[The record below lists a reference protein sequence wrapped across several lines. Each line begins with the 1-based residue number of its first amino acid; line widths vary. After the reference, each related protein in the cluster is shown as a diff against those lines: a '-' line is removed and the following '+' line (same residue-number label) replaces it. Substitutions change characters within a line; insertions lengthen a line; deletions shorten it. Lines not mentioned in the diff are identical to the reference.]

1 MLKSGLFAHVEFS
14 KRLEYLDYLLLPQNH
29 PYGILKAQ
37 LKGAVMNSSDLVK
50 LVQRVF
56 QPGDNDTGLA
66 IIVDLPDT
74 KLPDNPEWQARREM
88 ATNWAALLNEA
99 KDELDLE
106 AVTLAWYHNAG
117 GNNADL
123 PELCI
128 PLPADKVL
136 NSVEELEGCNAISF
150 NTLFT
155 DHSMILA
162 PTELSATAPLKVA
175 VRDFEMRAA
184 TMPGFLSCMIP
195 ALQIDYTE
203 VNRRVEI
210 LKTLVNDAESATVIF
225 EVGDK
230 THKLN
235 LDLRFNPAHAS
246 GGLFPTNGS
255 AGNLPSGETYVVP
268 YEGNLEAKS
277 LTAGEMPVQFED
289 EVVLYKIEENKA
301 VAVLS
306 EGPHSKSEA
315 EYIKN
320 EPAYANLS
328 ELGLGVLGDF
338 GLQPTGTVLLD
349 EKLGVHIAF
358 GRSDHFGG
366 SVSPADFSSDEA
378 VVHIDRVYIPEMQSR
393 IVLSSLTFHNAD
405 GDREIMNN
413 FAWTGVF

>member
-1 MLKSGLFAHVEFS
+1 
-14 KRLEYLDYLLLPQNH
+14 
-29 PYGILKAQ
+29 
-37 LKGAVMNSSDLVK
+37 MNSSDLVK

-74 KLPDNPEWQARREM
+74 KLPDNSEWQARREM

-99 KDELDLE
+99 KDELGLE

-128 PLPADKVL
+128 PLSADKVL
-136 NSVEELEGCNAISF
+136 NSVDELEGCQAISF

-210 LKTLVNDAESATVIF
+210 LKALVNEAESATVLF
-225 EVGDK
+225 EVGGR

-246 GGLFPTNGS
+246 GGLFPTNGN

-268 YEGNLEAKS
+268 YEGNLDAKS
-277 LTAGEMPVQFED
+277 LTAGELPVQFDD
-289 EVVLYKIEENKA
+289 EVVLYKIEQNKA
-301 VAVLS
+301 VEILS
-306 EGPHSKSEA
+306 DGPHSKFEA

-338 GLQPTGTVLLD
+338 GLQPTGSVLLD

-366 SVSPADFSSDEA
+366 SVGPADFSSSDA
-378 VVHIDRVYIPEMQSR
+378 VVHIDRVYIPEMQSK
-393 IVLSSLTFHNAD
+393 IVLASLIFHSPS